1 MRHRGTPVSRDALY
15 EEVWSDPVTVVALRY
30 GLSDV
35 GLVKICKRLSIPVPT
50 RGYWAKLK
58 SGQVVGKTPLPA
70 LPSTARGMVG
80 PVPLSEQEAASHAR
94 IREAVQQ
101 SRDQS
106 PTLVVPPEL
115 VNPHL
120 LVQAAAARL
129 RRREGWNQPAGIR
142 SAPKEVLDIQ
152 VTQEMLE
159 RALLLMDTLL
169 KALDQHGFTAC
180 IDQEKGESFL
190 ARGETTLSISL
201 IETVKRSV
209 HIATR
214 AEERARDRYYSAARA
229 GAHISYPSI
238 PQFDW
243 NPTGKLVLKVGSWP
257 SRTWS
262 DTERSTIETR
272 MGGIVPVIVGQA
284 EEKRARQE
292 EAQARQHAYEKAR
305 ATYEHQVRLRTE
317 EHLALRTLL
326 RDAARLQ
333 RANRVREFISAV
345 VEQARRNGEM
355 SPEKQQWITWAQAKA
370 DWLDPLIQRSD
381 PILDAPEPEPPRFW

>member
-35 GLVKICKRLSIPVPT
+35 GLIKICKRMSVPVPT

-58 SGQVVGKTPLPA
+58 SGQVVGKTPLPT
-70 LPSTARGMVG
+70 LPSTARGIVG
-80 PVPLSEQEAASHAR
+80 PVPLTEQEAASHVR
-94 IREAVQQ
+94 IREAVRQ
-101 SRDQS
+101 SRVES
-106 PTLVVPPEL
+106 PTLVVPPDL
-115 VNPHL
+115 VNPHP
-120 LVQAAAARL
+120 LVKAAAARL

-152 VTQEMLE
+152 VTHEMLE

-169 KALDQHGFTAC
+169 KALDQHGFTVG
-180 IDQEKGESFL
+180 IDQEKGESVL

-214 AEERARDRYYSAARA
+214 AEERARDRYFSAARA
-229 GAHISYPSI
+229 GAHISYPAI

-243 NPTGKLVLKVGSWP
+243 NPMGKLVLKVGAWP

-272 MGGIVPVIVGQA
+272 LSSVIPAIVGLV

-292 EAQARQHAYEKAR
+292 EAQIHQRTYETAR
-305 ATYEHQVRLRTE
+305 ATYESQVRLRTE
-317 EHLALRTLL
+317 ERLALRTLL
-326 RDAARLQ
+326 RDAVRLQ
-333 RANRVREFISAV
+333 RANRLREFISAV
-345 VEQARRNGEM
+345 GEQARQNGDM
-355 SPEKQQWITWAQAKA
+355 SSEKHQWIAWAQAKA
-370 DWLDPLIQRSD
+370 DWLDPLVQRSD
-381 PILDAPEPEPPRFW
+381 PLLDGPEPEPPRFW